1 MFETFDHTADLGLRV
16 RAESRE
22 ALFEEAARGL
32 FSVIL
37 ENPERVGGDLSFSF
51 RIEGTRD
58 DELLLDWLD
67 ALLFKFS
74 SEHVVLGRFEVR
86 FVEGGLTANAW
97 GEPYSP
103 DVHGVGEEVKAITY
117 HGLRV
122 EKLGEMWLGEVIVD
136 L

>member
-1 MFETFDHTADLGLRV
+1 MFETFKHTADLGLRIQ
-16 RAESRE
+16 AETRE

-37 ENPERVGGDLSFSF
+37 EYPERVSGDLSFSF

-86 FVEGGLTANAW
+86 FGEDGLTADAW
-97 GEPYSP
+97 GEPYSS
-103 DVHGVGEEVKAITY
+103 DVHGISEEVKAITY

-122 EKLGEMWLGEVIVD
+122 EKFGEMWIGEVIID